1 MSDSRTAL
9 DAVLSAIGPSDVV
22 RVEELKHRTGLSQ
35 PTIARALAELRPR
48 VVQLGR
54 GRNSNYAKAAPLYG
68 LATQLPVW
76 WFDEAGEAS
85 RWGTISHLEDG
96 RLHLDAAGTTWG
108 PAAGVPWPLATL
120 RRQGFLGRITAEAPA
135 IKGLLGTEIDAWPAA
150 AHLYAAA
157 IAGGDL
163 PGAIAVGDPPLA
175 ESPRV
180 PSEVTERIGRYEAM
194 ADDVAHALPPG
205 SSAGGDQ
212 PKFLAVVDAP
222 TPAHVL
228 VKFSPPLNTPFGERW
243 SDLLHAE
250 AIALEV
256 LGGAGFPAAKT
267 QVLVGPKRTFLES
280 TRFDRFG
287 LRGRKHVLPL
297 DAVHDAFVGT
307 PRQHWA
313 HSCDELARQRRL
325 SRAEAE
331 TVRLWR
337 AVGRLIAN
345 TDMHFGNLS
354 LWVDDVR
361 RGRFSLAPCYDMLPM
376 QYRPGDHRDDLGPTP
391 FSVPTPGLEELAV
404 WSRARALAETI
415 WRRASESA
423 NSSGAWR
430 VVCAENA
437 RRVARAG

>member
-1 MSDSRTAL
+1 MKDSRRAAE
-9 DAVLSAIGPSDVV
+9 AVFSAFAPSDVL
-22 RVEELKHRTGLSQ
+22 RAEELAGRTGLSQ
-35 PTIARALAELRPR
+35 PTIARALTALRPR

-54 GRNSNYAKAAPLYG
+54 GRNSKYAKSSPLFG
-68 LATQLPVW
+68 LAPQLPVW
-76 WFDEAGEAS
+76 WFDESGATS
-85 RWGTISHLEDG
+85 RWGTISHLDDG
-96 RLHLDAAGTTWG
+96 RLHLDGAGATWG
-108 PAAGVPWPLATL
+108 PVAALPWPLATL
-120 RRQGFLGRITAEAPA
+120 RRQGFLGRLTAEAPA
-135 IKGLLGTEIDAWPAA
+135 ITGLLGTEIDAWSAA

-175 ESPRV
+175 EPPHV
-180 PSEVTERIGRYEAM
+180 PLALAKRIARYEAL

-212 PKFLAVVDAP
+212 PKFLAIVDSATP
-222 TPAHVL
+222 THVL
-228 VKFSPPLNTPFGERW
+228 VKFSPPLRTPFGERW
-243 SDLLHAE
+243 NDLLHAE

-256 LGGAGFPAAKT
+256 LGGAGLPVAKT
-267 QVLVGPKRTFLES
+267 RVLVGEKRAFLES
-280 TRFDRFG
+280 TRFDRIG
-287 LRGRKHVLPL
+287 LHGRKHALPL
-297 DAVHDAFVGT
+297 DAVHDAFVGM

-376 QYRPGDHRDDLGPTP
+376 QYRPGEHRDDLGPTP

-437 RRVARAG
+437 RRVASAG